1 MELGT
6 TAIQGKARQLI
17 NDIANGHTLNGTIF
31 GTQLEQVINNCLEM
45 YVAFARPICCAFI
58 AHVILQPLRAALRK
72 EHTLPAGTH
81 PKRRRQRLHLFH
93 PDFKLHIQAW

>member
-6 TAIQGKARQLI
+6 TAIQEKARQLI
-17 NDIANGHTLNGTIF
+17 NNIANGHTLNDTIF

-45 YVAFARPICCAFI
+45 YVAFVRPLFCAVM
-58 AHVILQPLRAALRK
+58 AYVILQPLRAALRK

-81 PKRRRQRLHLFH
+81 PKR
-93 PDFKLHIQAW
+93 